1 MWDFFAIFA
10 RCNIVFALR
19 TRLFSI
25 FLFIGS
31 LAVLAMGRVD
41 TAGVM
46 VGGRHV
52 RSLTDS
58 TFTDDIKTDTVLTD
72 TVPTD
77 TVPVDTVTKKKS
89 STALDEPVA
98 YAAKDSITF
107 DMKANRATLFGNSQV
122 NYLNLELLS
131 DKITMSLDS
140 SLVHASGQPDS
151 TGEMQGKPTFKQGEE
166 AYEPD
171 SMSYNFK
178 TRKAF
183 ITNVYTKQG
192 EGFMIANEAKRDSSG
207 VMYGNGGKYTTC
219 DAKHPHFYLKMT
231 RYKVKPG
238 QSVVFGPAYLVV
250 AEVPLP
256 LAVPYGF
263 FPFQHSYQSGFVMPT
278 YGEETSRGFT

>member
-10 RCNIVFALR
+10 RCNIVIALR

-31 LAVLAMGRVD
+31 LAVLAMGGVD
-41 TAGVM
+41 TAGIWA
-46 VGGRHV
+46 G
-52 RSLTDS
+52 SLYDGSFADS
-58 TFTDDIKTDTVLTD
+58 ILAGQVASDTALVDAIPTDTVLADSVRVDSVQT
-72 TVPTD
+72 
-77 TVPVDTVTKKKS
+77 DTVTKKKS
-89 STALDEPVA
+89 STALDEPVV

-107 DMKANRATLFGNSQV
+107 DMKANRATLFGGSQV

-219 DAKHPHFYLKMT
+219 DAKHPHFYLKMA
-231 RYKVKPG
+231 R
-238 QSVVFGPAYLVV
+238 
-250 AEVPLP
+250 
-256 LAVPYGF
+256 
-263 FPFQHSYQSGFVMPT
+263 
-278 YGEETSRGFT
+278 